1 MKIVFRFV
9 LAALFF
15 AVLAGCD
22 EDSVSTDND
31 PPNPPIPKTG
41 VFVDAPVGNIGYR
54 TETQNTT
61 TIENGEFLY
70 FGGENV
76 TFFIGDLEFPTVA
89 AQTVVTPFTLAKTN
103 DFEDQQVIN
112 IARLLQSIDEDGNPD
127 NGITIPANASTIAS
141 AVDFDVPT
149 TTFENSP
156 AVINLVANS
165 GSMNT
170 TLLPVDSVI
179 AHLNRHLNIVGTWLD
194 GSTLTGLVLFEDGR
208 FMWMEG
214 DGEPPNGM
222 ESGTY
227 VYDLNTSTITFNVS
241 FDNNEDGGIAPELN
255 GIAIPVAVSNSEL
268 TLIVTD
274 SDGTVNLIL
283 NRQPVEGIE
292 ITGTWLNEPTSQEPF
307 SALVL
312 TEDNRFFY
320 GEGAGEEP
328 NGMEAGTYIFDSGV
342 GTIEFTVIFDSN
354 SDGGIAPDWNG
365 LGISATVNDSIL
377 TLDGSIILNRQ

>member
-15 AVLAGCD
+15 AVLTGCD
-22 EDSVSTDND
+22 EDSVSSDTD
-31 PPNPPIPKTG
+31 PPGVIPKTG
-41 VFVDAPVGNIGYR
+41 VFIDAPVSNIGYR
-54 TETQNTT
+54 TETQNDV

-165 GSMNT
+165 GSTNT
-170 TLLPVDSVI
+170 TLIPIDDVI
-179 AHLNRHLNIVGTWLD
+179 SHLNRHLNMVGTWLI
-194 GSTLTGLVLFEDGR
+194 GSSLTGLVLFEDGR

-222 ESGTY
+222 EAGTY
-227 VYDLNTSTITFNVS
+227 VHDLNAGTLTANVT
-241 FDNNEDGGIAPELN
+241 FDNNEDDGIAPELN
-255 GIAIPVAVSNSEL
+255 GIAIPAVVSNSEL

-274 SDGTVNLIL
+274 SDGTRIL
-283 NRQPVEGIE
+283 VLDRQPVGGME
-292 ITGTWLNEPTSQEPF
+292 IAGTWLMNEPTSEPF
-307 SALVL
+307 SVLVL
-312 TEDNRFFY
+312 TEDNRFFF

-328 NGMEAGTYIFDSGV
+328 NGMEAGTYVHDLNAGTLTANVTFDNNG
-342 GTIEFTVIFDSN
+342 D
-354 SDGGIAPDWNG
+354 DGIAPDWNG
-365 LGISATVNDSIL
+365 LAISATVNDSIL